1 GVAFMLTH
9 ILQISV
15 GQTFSGGLIDFLL
28 FGVLQG
34 NAKTN
39 WLLMLPLGV
48 VMFCLYYFSFRF
60 LIQWRHLNTPGR
72 EQEED
77 ATDTAIVANERAA
90 GIVRALGGREN
101 IVDVDCC
108 ATRLRVTDKNANMS
122 LMTLNGSV
130 YRAYP
135 WEGRLLWPPCH
146 LDQKRSRR
154 IYRFIKRDV
163 L

>member
-1 GVAFMLTH
+1 MLSAALTAFVTGITEPLEFAFMFCAPLLYCPYCVNRCGIYVDAYPANHNRANFLWWTYR
-9 ILQISV
+9 L
-15 GQTFSGGLIDFLL
+15 LL

-48 VMFCLYYFSFRF
+48 VMFCLYYFFRF

-90 GIVRALGGREN
+90 GIVRWADAKILSTLTAVPRA
-101 IVDVDCC
+101 C
-108 ATRLRVTDKNANMS
+108 A
-122 LMTLNGSV
+122 
-130 YRAYP
+130 
-135 WEGRLLWPPCH
+135 
-146 LDQKRSRR
+146 
-154 IYRFIKRDV
+154 
-163 L
+163 

>member
-1 GVAFMLTH
+1 MLSAALTAFVTGITEPLEFAFMFCAPLLYGVHIVLTGVAFMLTH
-9 ILQISV
+9 ILQITV

-90 GIVRALGGREN
+90 GIVRWADAKILSTLTAVPRA
-101 IVDVDCC
+101 C
-108 ATRLRVTDKNANMS
+108 A
-122 LMTLNGSV
+122 
-130 YRAYP
+130 
-135 WEGRLLWPPCH
+135 
-146 LDQKRSRR
+146 
-154 IYRFIKRDV
+154 
-163 L
+163 